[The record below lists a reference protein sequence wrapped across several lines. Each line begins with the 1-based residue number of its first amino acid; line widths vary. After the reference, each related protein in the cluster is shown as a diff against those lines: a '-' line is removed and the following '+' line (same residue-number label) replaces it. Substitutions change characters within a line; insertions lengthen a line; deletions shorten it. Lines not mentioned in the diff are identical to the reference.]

1 MPPRRDPSP
10 PSRRR
15 RPPVVWCRPQRI
27 DADRKGPII
36 RSLSRDEAHHLDSP
50 APVFTTATAAPTWEE
65 GVVVGSGRIG
75 AVAHGPADAITV
87 SLAHERWFPPV
98 NPRPAAPDLRPRLA
112 EIRRALLAGDADTA
126 SAELMAGARDS
137 GYGDGLVWTD
147 PLGICATLVI
157 RTPDGV
163 TRMRR
168 TMDPAGGESA
178 VEWTDAAGGRHALRL
193 LAPQDGEACW
203 LALESDRAVEVALE
217 LGLGAGDATSFDT
230 GVPDASASVRASV
243 AGGARGILT
252 AEAGAGDDAVRSVT
266 AVDAGGAVDAGDAGG
281 AWEADGGS
289 ARTTVRV
296 GPDAPRLIRLAVAT
310 GPAASA
316 PAPDP
321 TPAPVPTWSDLRA
334 AQRTTHGRLVAASAL
349 DLGGTADAHADATTE
364 DLWAAARA
372 GDPAARRRVVEVAYL
387 TGRANVIASTG
398 ELPPTLQG
406 VWQGTWRPAWS
417 ADYTLNGNVQDG
429 AMAGM
434 IATGTPELARSVL
447 ALVLP
452 HLDDFRDNARRVFG
466 AEGMLLPARM
476 STHGRA
482 DHLSADYPHPFWIG
496 CGGWILRIAAD
507 AVSATGD
514 RGIVDDRLW
523 ELAEGVL
530 RFAETATVLVDGVR
544 RLVPSYSPENT
555 PRGERVPAATDAT
568 MDVAILR
575 DAARATALLGRA
587 RGDSS
592 LDARWSAV
600 VADLPPYRVADD
612 GTLAEWL
619 DPRWPEQVAH
629 RHASQLHP
637 VGTGTDPAFLGD
649 GAEAVRL
656 RAAAARTVAAKVAW
670 RAEDPTA
677 PPGRM
682 EMAFGLVQVGRAAA
696 ALGDAEAA
704 LTCAEWLAVGHW
716 SPALTTWHDAGR
728 IFNLD
733 ASGGLPGLVAAMLLG
748 SDEGTLK
755 ILPALPA
762 AWARGSVTGLRA
774 RGGLV
779 VDRLAWDPEGAELV
793 VRRVPGAGWLA
804 PAGGTALRLPRAAS
818 VRVDG
823 RAHDADFRVEIG
835 DEPVRVEV
843 DRAPQRVL

>member
-1 MPPRRDPSP
+1 MDAH
-10 PSRRR
+10 
-15 RPPVVWCRPQRI
+15 PV
-27 DADRKGPII
+27 
-36 RSLSRDEAHHLDSP
+36 L
-50 APVFTTATAAPTWEE
+50 TTATAAPTWEE
-65 GVVVGSGRIG
+65 GVIVGSGRIG

-98 NPRPAAPDLRPRLA
+98 NPRPAAPDLRPRLDA
-112 EIRRALLAGDADTA
+112 IRRALLAGDADTA
-126 SAELMAGARDS
+126 SAELEAAARDD

-157 RTPDGV
+157 RTPGGAV
-163 TRMRR
+163 GMRR
-168 TMDPAGGESA
+168 SVDPVGGEVA
-178 VEWTDAAGGRHALRL
+178 IAWADRDGGRHAVRMV
-193 LAPQDGEACW
+193 APRADAGAGAGAGASAGAAAGAGAGRSDGGVLW
-203 LALESDRAVEVALE
+203 IALESDREHDVEVE
-217 LGLGAGDATSFDT
+217 LGLGAGDATSLDT
-230 GVPDASASVRASV
+230 GVPDASAAVQATV
-243 AGGARGILT
+243 AGGGRGILT
-252 AEAGAGDDAVRSVT
+252 ADAGAGPVAVRAVT
-266 AVDAGGAVDAGDAGG
+266 AVDAGA
-281 AWEADGGS
+281 AWAEAGGS
-289 ARTTVRV
+289 ARATVRT
-296 GPDAPRLIRLAVAT
+296 GPGGPRLVRVAVAT
-310 GPAASA
+310 GPAHATTPPAEPAAGSA
-316 PAPDP
+316 P
-321 TPAPVPTWSDLRA
+321 TWGDLRA
-334 AQRTTHGRLVAASAL
+334 AQRATHGLLVAASTL
-349 DLGGTADAHADATTE
+349 DLDGATPTGPTPTTAATATATSTPTPTATPATAPADPDTE
-364 DLWAAARA
+364 AVWAAARA
-372 GDPAARRRVVEVAYL
+372 GDPAARRRVVEIAYL
-387 TGRANVIASTG
+387 SGRANVIAATG

-434 IATGTPELARSVL
+434 VATGTPELARSIL

-452 HLDDFRDNARRVFG
+452 HLDDFRENARRVFG

-482 DHLSADYPHPFWIG
+482 DHLSPDYPHPFWIG
-496 CGGWILRIAAD
+496 CGGWILRIVAD

-523 ELAEGVL
+523 ELVEGVL
-530 RFAETATVLVDGVR
+530 RFAETATVTLDGVR

-587 RGDSS
+587 RGDAS
-592 LDARWSAV
+592 LDARWDAV
-600 VADLPPYRVADD
+600 VRDLPPYRVADD

-619 DPRWPEQVAH
+619 DPRWPEEVAH

-637 VGTGTDPAFLGD
+637 VGTGTDPAFHGD

-656 RAAAARTVAAKVAW
+656 RAAAARTVSAKITW

-696 ALGDAEAA
+696 ALGDAESA
-704 LTCAEWLAVGHW
+704 LTCAEWLAVDHW
-716 SPALTTWHDAGR
+716 SPTLTTRHDAGR

-748 SDEGTLK
+748 SDEGSLAV
-755 ILPALPA
+755 LPAVPA
-762 AWARGSVTGLRA
+762 AWPRGCVTGLRA

-779 VDRLAWDPEGAELV
+779 VDRLAWDPTGATLV
-793 VRRVPGAGWLA
+793 VRRLPAAAWLA
-804 PAGGTALRLPRAAS
+804 PAGGTELRLPRAAT

-823 RAHDADFRVEIG
+823 AVHDADAPVVIG
-835 DEPVRVEV
+835 GEPMRVEV
-843 DRAPQRVL
+843 GWAPRGVL